1 MCVSQLGMRVFGG
14 VLLALPLVQADAS
27 CGELSAGTAE
37 MRQLLADV
45 WIPAGAPVTAQGDC
59 QVTAVAAAPLPATAG
74 HSKQAEFDNAPYRFN
89 MVQNGRLMSA
99 DDFDLW
105 LRANGYHI
113 GRRVDAGALAQH
125 VPQT

>member
-1 MCVSQLGMRVFGG
+1 M
-14 VLLALPLVQADAS
+14 
-27 CGELSAGTAE
+27 
-37 MRQLLADV
+37 DV
-45 WIPAGAPVTAQGDC
+45 WIPVLPPLMEQGSC
-59 QVTAVAAAPLPATAG
+59 QVASAPLPAPVDAG
-74 HSKQAEFDNAPYRFN
+74 YSKQTGFDNAPRFN

-113 GRRVDAGALAQH
+113 GRRVDTGALVQH